1 MRAETLTRM
10 SGQIAANCVGLT
22 DEQAVAR
29 ITDHLRAF
37 WTPTMIAELAD
48 FERAHPGDLDPRV
61 STALSILVA

>member
-37 WTPTMIAELAD
+37 WTPTMIAELAE
-48 FERAHPGDLDPRV
+48 FERDHPGDLDPRV
-61 STALSILVA
+61 SVALGRLAA